1 MERLMASATVT
12 VELLQELVELGF
24 TDEFFDIIHHFEG
37 ETINTYLK
45 YCINHSSQFQKGGT
59 NEKLQERLFMVL
71 NSYKGGAF
79 TNTEVFRFL
88 AHASVKELA
97 YK

>member
-1 MERLMASATVT
+1 MASPLVT
-12 VELLQELVELGF
+12 VELLKELVEFGF
-24 TDEFFDIIHHFEG
+24 TDEFFDIVHHFEG
-37 ETINTYLK
+37 ETINSHLK
-45 YCINHSSQFQKGGT
+45 YCENHSGQFQKGGT
-59 NEKLQERLFMVL
+59 NEKTQERLRMVL
-71 NSYKGGAF
+71 NSYKGGSF